1 MLSVV
6 ATTVTGVLLSPPRL
20 RAGLALT
27 VAAAL
32 TATLLSPYAAPQ
44 AFADPSGPQGS
55 DAAARTA
62 SRSERDATAALDR
75 ARAVVDGR
83 VRGDLTMA
91 LRDVATSREA
101 LVGADRAAADRL
113 LARPGDSTGDDLI
126 DYSGETIAKPICSTS
141 VCVHYVTTG
150 ADAPSLADADADGRP
165 DYVETVLATV
175 GSVRTKYLTAG
186 YRAPRRDGALGGGSN
201 KFDVYL
207 GDIGQGGYY
216 GYCIP
221 DEPNTS
227 HNRDRYDRYSFCGL
241 DNDYAE
247 FATHTPREN
256 LQVTVAHEYFH
267 ATQFA
272 YDAFEDGWLLEAT
285 AAWIEDEVYDTVNDN
300 LQYLRTSQLTRP
312 TVPLDTFSTSG
323 STNGF
328 HYGTWS
334 FFRFL
339 TERYPTR
346 KGGLPK
352 LVLDVFRVADG
363 APGGDDDY
371 SWQAVDRVLR
381 AKGTSGAKMLASYAV
396 ANRRASTRYAE
407 GATNHYPSAP
417 LGANKRVSQRTGYSH
432 TFRLDH
438 LATTTVR
445 LTPQSV
451 GSRYRL
457 ELKLRLQPTAR
468 GSLVRITSASKG
480 GRLTTTTVALNRN
493 GDANKRIGFSSATVS
508 WVEVT
513 LVNGSG
519 RFRCFTQ
526 TGTSSCHGDALD
538 QRQPGT
544 LSAKAVR

>member
-1 MLSVV
+1 
-6 ATTVTGVLLSPPRL
+6 VLNSRPRR

-27 VAAAL
+27 AAAAL
-32 TATLLSPYAAPQ
+32 AATLLSSYGAPQ
-44 AFADPSGPQGS
+44 ASADPTGAPGS
-55 DAAARTA
+55 DGATRTGGRA
-62 SRSERDATAALDR
+62 EQHATAALGR

-83 VRGDLTMA
+83 ARGDLTMA
-91 LRDVATSREA
+91 LRDVATSREH

-113 LARPGDSTGDDLI
+113 LARPGDGTGDDLI
-126 DYSGETIAKPICSTS
+126 DWSGERVAKPVCSSS

-150 ADAPSLADADADGRP
+150 DDAPSLADADDDGTP
-165 DYVETVLATV
+165 DYVETVLRTV
-175 GSVRTKYLTAG
+175 GSVRTKYLGAG
-186 YRAPRRDGALGGGSN
+186 YRAPKRDGALGGGSN

-207 GDIGQGGYY
+207 GELGRDGYY

-221 DEPNTS
+221 DEPTTS
-227 HNRDRYDRYSFCGL
+227 ANRTRYDRYSFCGL

-247 FATHTPREN
+247 FPTNTPREN

-285 AAWIEDEVYDTVNDN
+285 AAWIEDEVYDAVDDN
-300 LQYLRTSQLTRP
+300 VQYLRTSPITRP
-312 TVPLDTFSTSG
+312 SVSLDTFSTSG

-339 TERYPTR
+339 SERYPAE

-363 APGGDDDY
+363 APGGDDNY

-381 AKGTSGAKMLASYAV
+381 AKGTSGAKMLAGYAV
-396 ANRRASTRYAE
+396 ANRRASTSYAE
-407 GATNHYPSAP
+407 GRTNRYPSAP
-417 LGANKRVSQRTGYSH
+417 LYANARVSERTGYSRSL
-432 TFRLDH
+432 RLNH
-438 LATTTVR
+438 LATATVR

-451 GSRYRL
+451 SSGYRL
-457 ELKLRLQPTAR
+457 QLELRLQPTAR
-468 GSLVRITSASKG
+468 GASALVTTASKG
-480 GRLTTTTVALNRN
+480 GRLTTTTVALDRD
-493 GDANKRIGFSSATVS
+493 GDATKRVGFGSASVA

-526 TGTSSCHGDALD
+526 TGAYSCQGSPLD
-538 QRQPGT
+538 QSQPVT
-544 LSAKAVR
+544 ISARAMR

>member
-1 MLSVV
+1 M
-6 ATTVTGVLLSPPRL
+6 TGVLPSPRR

-32 TATLLSPYAAPQ
+32 TATLLTPYAAPQ
-44 AFADPSGPQGS
+44 ASADRPAPTAGRAEQH
-55 DAAARTA
+55 AAA
-62 SRSERDATAALDR
+62 ALGR

-83 VRGDLTMA
+83 TRGDLTMA
-91 LRDVATSREA
+91 LRDVATSREH
-101 LVGADRAAADRL
+101 LTGADRAAADRL
-113 LARPGDSTGDDLI
+113 LARPGNGDGDDLI
-126 DYSGETIAKPICSTS
+126 DWSGESIAKPICSTS

-150 ADAPSLADADADGRP
+150 DDAPSLADADGDGRP

-175 GSVRTKYLTAG
+175 GSVRTTYLTAG
-186 YRAPRRDGALGGGSN
+186 YRAPRRDGAVGGGSN

-207 GDIGQGGYY
+207 GEIGQRGYY

-221 DEPNTS
+221 DEPNTPD
-227 HNRDRYDRYSFCGL
+227 NRDRYDRYSFCGL

-247 FATHTPREN
+247 FTTNTPREN

-285 AAWIEDEVYDTVNDN
+285 AAWVEDEVYDAVDDN

-312 TVPLDTFSTSG
+312 TVSLDTFSTSG
-323 STNGF
+323 ATNGF

-339 TERYPTR
+339 TERYPTK
-346 KGGLPK
+346 KGRLPK

-363 APGGDDDY
+363 APGGDDNY

-396 ANRRASTRYAE
+396 ANRRARTRYAE
-407 GATNHYPSAP
+407 GATNRYPNAP
-417 LGANKRVSQRTGYSH
+417 LGASAGVSERTGYSRS
-432 TFRLDH
+432 FRLDH

-445 LTPQSV
+445 LTPRSV
-451 GSRYRL
+451 SSRYRL

-468 GSLVRITSASKG
+468 GASVLLTSASKG
-480 GRLTTTTVALNRN
+480 GRLTTTTVKLNAN
-493 GDANKRIGFSSATVS
+493 GDANKRIPFSSASVS

-526 TGTSSCHGDALD
+526 TGAYSCHGDALY
-538 QRQPGT
+538 QRQPVS
-544 LSAKAVR
+544 LSARAVR